1 MATGVLLYACNNHH
15 SGVNCAR
22 SIRLHSSNACAGAY
36 ARDDGRY
43 ANTPLHAW
51 FYHLVSG
58 KGPCVNTAVWANQN
72 RHSIKT
78 KSPAPS
84 KARAESGRSLGV
96 ASRAREM
103 PENG

>member
-43 ANTPLHAW
+43 ANKPLHAW

-58 KGPCVNTAVWANQN
+58 KGPCVNTAVWATAVVGAVLA
-72 RHSIKT
+72 KDF
-78 KSPAPS
+78 
-84 KARAESGRSLGV
+84 SL
-96 ASRAREM
+96 SRADDYRRGKSQISTKET
-103 PENG
+103 